1 MERACLKTLTLRR
14 STKSVSSLLT
24 FSKGGPIGMSLS
36 EKMPLTSVARMPYT
50 QIIATSASIATVKK
64 KKEKPVLEIISL
76 RVSITF
82 YIIFNQK

>member
-1 MERACLKTLTLRR
+1 MERACLKKLTLRR

-64 KKEKPVLEIISL
+64 KKEKRKASFRNNQLESL
-76 RVSITF
+76 YNILYHF
-82 YIIFNQK
+82 

>member
-1 MERACLKTLTLRR
+1 MAALAMFPASLPPKTGHSGKGMFKNLTLRR

-50 QIIATSASIATVKK
+50 QIIATSASMATVKK
-64 KKEKPVLEIISL
+64 KGKKSQ
-76 RVSITF
+76 F
-82 YIIFNQK
+82 